1 VRPHG
6 VVGELELSGQLL
18 DGIWTRAQQGDDA
31 PARAVMKPLVQG
43 CAQEAS
49 GKYMNVTG
57 NQTFVK

>member
-1 VRPHG
+1 MRPHG
-6 VVGELELSGQLL
+6 VVGEPEISGQLL
-18 DGIWTRAQQGDDA
+18 DGIRTRAQQRDDA

-49 GKYMNVTG
+49 KYMNVTG